1 MYTMIHQYGI
11 KGTPEV
17 YTIAVNSCS
26 KSGDWD
32 FACSIYNDMKE
43 KGVIP
48 DEVCLFLNYVS
59 CSKLHIQLERILAI
73 MSEVPSS
80 SDHWDETNITC
91 CGFGPMRITRFGPEP
106 LGIKKKVTYLYE
118 A

>member
-1 MYTMIHQYGI
+1 MQVEKAKEVYKMIHQYGI

-48 DEVCLFLNYVS
+48 DEVCLFFEFYGMFAVAD
-59 CSKLHIQLERILAI
+59 LA
-73 MSEVPSS
+73 
-80 SDHWDETNITC
+80 
-91 CGFGPMRITRFGPEP
+91 
-106 LGIKKKVTYLYE
+106 
-118 A
+118 